1 LNSVLISNKDEKLLV
16 KQKVKD
22 LICLIIFA
30 KEMKTAFSNNHKI
43 IIDELLL
50 ADYSVIGRSHNE
62 ITLLKEGVKYNCR
75 ILYHDKKN
83 NRLHLKIN
91 GNPIKIT
98 IKKDIE
104 LLLEKIGIGNIEN
117 QSIKELKAPMPG
129 VVLDIKVKE
138 GDCIKKEDSLV
149 ILEAMKMENVLTSP
163 MDGVVSS
170 IEVKEKETVEKN
182 TLLIKFE

>member
-1 LNSVLISNKDEKLLV
+1 
-16 KQKVKD
+16 
-22 LICLIIFA
+22 
-30 KEMKTAFSNNHKI
+30 MKTAFSNSHKI
-43 IIDELLL
+43 IIDDLLL
-50 ADYSVIGRSHNE
+50 NNYSIVSSSENE

-83 NRLHLKIN
+83 NHLHLKIN
-91 GNPIKIT
+91 GNPIKVT

-104 LLLEKIGIGNIEN
+104 LLLEKIGIGSIDN
-117 QSIKELKAPMPG
+117 QSIKELTAPMPG
-129 VVLDIKVKE
+129 IVLDIKVKE
-138 GDCIKKEDSLV
+138 GDSIKKEDSLV